1 MAERLMGRGIFD
13 MPREVKEKG
22 QYVRKHPRDHGL
34 THSASGA
41 VII

>member
-22 QYVRKHPRDHGL
+22 LHDHGL
-34 THSASGA
+34 THSASGT

>member
-22 QYVRKHPRDHGL
+22 PRDHGL
-34 THSASGA
+34 MHSASGA